1 MSELSGALD
10 PAVCHGMACIRG
22 ARGRPGS
29 RRLRRRPRPRAHS
42 AAARVGVTRFKLDEN
57 LPSRA
62 AVLVRDA
69 GHDVSTALDEDLGGS
84 SDATVAKACADE
96 GRVLVTPDLH
106 RGLLQR
112 SLPALAAVD
121 LQGSIAIVEPERMRT
136 WRPGD

>member
-22 ARGRPGS
+22 TRGRLGS

-42 AAARVGVTRFKLDEN
+42 AAARVGVTGFKLDEN

-62 AVLVRDA
+62 AVLMRDA

-84 SDATVAKACADE
+84 SSRSIRTATWPTHWA
-96 GRVLVTPDLH
+96 
-106 RGLLQR
+106 
-112 SLPALAAVD
+112 
-121 LQGSIAIVEPERMRT
+121 
-136 WRPGD
+136 

>member
-1 MSELSGALD
+1 MEQVAAEY
-10 PAVCHGMACIRG
+10 PAVA
-22 ARGRPGS
+22 PEDV
-29 RRLRRRPRPRAHS
+29 L
-42 AAARVGVTRFKLDEN
+42 
-57 LPSRA
+57 A
-62 AVLVRDA
+62 AVA
-69 GHDVSTALDEDLGGS
+69 YAASTALDEDLGGS